1 MDDARDRLARE
12 VAETRRR
19 LAVLAANTG
28 SRKYLT
34 KRLNFK
40 RARHLQEIA
49 KRDSFYADLLR
60 YLLMLVLLVAC
71 VLSLQTVEASEVTQ
85 SFDNIF
91 FQRNF
96 PMPPQ
101 KLAMNFYGTGAGD
114 EWWAWARGP
123 LLGGLYGP
131 TFPAQGRLIGAPR
144 LRQARVRA
152 APCGARLMVELY
164 GGTSCYPT
172 FTAATAS
179 GDPFG
184 SNPLTGGGPFVFTDN
199 GGSELLSSDVYNPD
213 VLNHVQSYGGGGFIV
228 LLPVGSNESLAL
240 EVMTALQAGG
250 YFDSA
255 TRAIAIEFTIYL
267 PSVDL
272 FVVTQAR
279 TRARVQTS
287 ARAHNK
293 HTHAN
298 THNTHTGTRACTH
311 ARTHAGARGNVPHT
325 LDGAHGPHHARATT
339 LNGLRGRVH
348 V

>member
-131 TFPAQGRLIGAPR
+131 TFPAQWPANRCA
-144 LRQARVRA
+144 
-152 APCGARLMVELY
+152 
-164 GGTSCYPT
+164 
-172 FTAATAS
+172 TAAA
-179 GDPFG
+179 
-184 SNPLTGGGPFVFTDN
+184 GP
-199 GGSELLSSDVYNPD
+199 
-213 VLNHVQSYGGGGFIV
+213 
-228 LLPVGSNESLAL
+228 
-240 EVMTALQAGG
+240 
-250 YFDSA
+250 
-255 TRAIAIEFTIYL
+255 
-267 PSVDL
+267 
-272 FVVTQAR
+272 
-279 TRARVQTS
+279 RARGALRCAS
-287 ARAHNK
+287 DGRAVRLDSM
-293 HTHAN
+293 HTH
-298 THNTHTGTRACTH
+298 
-311 ARTHAGARGNVPHT
+311 
-325 LDGAHGPHHARATT
+325 L
-339 LNGLRGRVH
+339 LRCPTADRQNS
-348 V
+348 